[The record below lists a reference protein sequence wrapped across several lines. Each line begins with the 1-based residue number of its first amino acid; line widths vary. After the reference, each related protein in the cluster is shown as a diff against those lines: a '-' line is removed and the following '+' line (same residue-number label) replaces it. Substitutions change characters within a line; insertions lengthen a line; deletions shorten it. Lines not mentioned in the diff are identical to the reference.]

1 VKDGLQ
7 QLDLERSRQMASE
20 FQQRL
25 EAARKPSHGGVHPF
39 SQAWAEGRLS
49 REQLGRWAIQ
59 HHYYID
65 QIPQQFAHLFARLPD
80 LDARLFLLENLLG
93 EEDPKGRHPDLLVKF
108 GVACGVEVEAFTTSE
123 IRGEILPA
131 TRAMRSWVWEL
142 VAFRTPAE
150 AAAGIMVGLE
160 GQLPTLYPK
169 YVEALKKMEFSDEDL
184 RFFRVHIEGDVEHN
198 HIGLEICERYA
209 TTPEL
214 QARAIATVRASG
226 QMRWAF
232 LSGMY
237 EAIVLGAQ

>member
-1 VKDGLQ
+1 
-7 QLDLERSRQMASE
+7 MTTE

-25 EAARKPSHGGVHPF
+25 EQARKPSHGGLHPF
-39 SQAWAEGRLS
+39 SQAWAEGELARA
-49 REQLGRWAIQ
+49 QLGRWAVQ

-65 QIPQQFAHLFARLPD
+65 PIPQQFAHLFARLPD
-80 LDARLFLLENLLG
+80 LDARRFLLENLLG
-93 EEDPKGRHPDLLVKF
+93 EEDPRGRHPDLLVHF
-108 GVACGVEVEAFTTSE
+108 GAACGVDAEAFQTAE
-123 IRGEILPA
+123 LRGEILPA

-169 YVEALKKMEFSDEDL
+169 YVAALREMGFSDDEL
-184 RFFRVHIEGDVEHN
+184 RFFLVHIEGDVEHN
-198 HIGLEICERYA
+198 RIGLEICERYA

-214 QARAIATVRASG
+214 RDRAIATVRASG

-232 LSGMY
+232 LSAMY
-237 EAIVLGAQ
+237 EAIVRGKE

>member
-1 VKDGLQ
+1 
-7 QLDLERSRQMASE
+7 MASE
-20 FQQRL
+20 FQTRL
-25 EAARKPSHGGVHPF
+25 EAARAPSHGGMHPF
-39 SQAWAEGRLS
+39 SRAWVEGGLS

-65 QIPQQFAHLFARLPD
+65 LIPQQFAFLFSRLPD

-93 EEDPKGRHPDLLVKF
+93 EEDPKGRHPDLLVRF
-108 GVACGVEVEAFTTSE
+108 GQACGVDADAFRTSE

-160 GQLPTLYPK
+160 GQLPTLYPR
-169 YVEALKKMEFSDEDL
+169 YVEALKKMSFTDDEL
-184 RFFRVHIEGDVEHN
+184 RFFYVHIEGDVEHN
-198 HIGLEICERYA
+198 RLGLEICERYA

-214 QARAIATVRASG
+214 QDRAVATVKASG
-226 QMRWAF
+226 KMRWAF
-232 LSGMY
+232 LSGMH
-237 EAIVLGAQ
+237 EAIVLEWA

>member
-1 VKDGLQ
+1 
-7 QLDLERSRQMASE
+7 MATE

-25 EAARKPSHGGVHPF
+25 EAARKPTHGGMHPF

-49 REQLGRWAIQ
+49 REQLGRWAVQ

-65 QIPQQFAHLFARLPD
+65 LIPQQFAHLFARLDD
-80 LDARLFLLENLLG
+80 LAARQFLLENLLG
-93 EEDPKGRHPDLLVKF
+93 EEDPKGRHPDLLVRF
-108 GVACGVEVEAFTTSE
+108 ANACGVTTEDLQSAEVYS
-123 IRGEILPA
+123 EILPT

-142 VAFRTPAE
+142 AAFRAPAE

-160 GQLPTLYPK
+160 GQLPTLYPM
-169 YVEALKKMEFSDEDL
+169 YVETLAKMGFSDHDL
-184 RFFRVHIEGDVEHN
+184 QFFHVHIVGDVEHN

-209 TTPEL
+209 TTPAL
-214 QARAIATVRASG
+214 QDKAIAAVRASG

-237 EAIVLGAQ
+237 EAFVRTNNAVT